1 MDDLYRH
8 HAPQRS
14 QIQEV
19 HVLVWDSIY
28 IMFQGRW
35 RIHSDEIRPV
45 IASGWGLDQEGPQ
58 GALWSDRKVLHV
70 LVGVWLMWGY
80 AFVKTHWIVHLLLVH
95 FIVCK
100 FLSKKN
106 PHKQVFTVCVF
117 RWYGLVNL
125 RLLCLLQ
132 AWAIKKNMLVIV
144 GAKFLSWGRK
154 SKIRKE
160 GKVALW
166 YWIGGISV
174 NSVFNIFL
182 FLYRHRLWILL

>member
-14 QIQEV
+14 QIQEL

-70 LVGVWLMWGY
+70 LVGVWLTWGY
-80 AFVKTHWIVHLLLVH
+80 AFVKTHWIVHLRLVH

-100 FLSKKN
+100 FHSRKK
-106 PHKQVFTVCVF
+106 KTLQTGID
-117 RWYGLVNL
+117 R
-125 RLLCLLQ
+125 LCLSMV
-132 AWAIKKNMLVIV
+132 WVSNSETTSFTT
-144 GAKFLSWGRK
+144 GLSNQEKYVSDRGGQV
-154 SKIRKE
+154 SQL
-160 GKVALW
+160 GK
-166 YWIGGISV
+166 
-174 NSVFNIFL
+174 
-182 FLYRHRLWILL
+182 